1 MELCGG
7 CMTFLSV
14 YGHVILVT
22 LSGIHDCTW
31 RAGRLYGVTKT
42 KFFCADGLPDFI
54 AHGTPCMCL

>member
-1 MELCGG
+1 
-7 CMTFLSV
+7 MTFLSV